1 MTQKKQTLEQRLRR
15 KLLVDVVLVAVV
27 FALFLAQT
35 FFLNFRLP
43 GVRPA
48 WYVLCYV
55 WMFTFEFPR
64 LDHIRR
70 LRRALRNPVY
80 LEKARQDENDER
92 RQLIERLAWE
102 GTGKLLS
109 WALLAAMLVALPL
122 ARLELF
128 WTCLAIYLLLWG
140 SWQLLRRYYWE
151 RM

>member
-55 WMFTFEFPR
+55 WMFTFGIKQIWVKF
-64 LDHIRR
+64 
-70 LRRALRNPVY
+70 AVC
-80 LEKARQDENDER
+80 
-92 RQLIERLAWE
+92 
-102 GTGKLLS
+102 T
-109 WALLAAMLVALPL
+109 M
-122 ARLELF
+122 
-128 WTCLAIYLLLWG
+128 C
-140 SWQLLRRYYWE
+140 
-151 RM
+151 

>member
-1 MTQKKQTLEQRLRR
+1 MTQEKQTLEQRLRR

-27 FALFLAQT
+27 FALFLTQT

-70 LRRALRNPVY
+70 LRRALP
-80 LEKARQDENDER
+80 A
-92 RQLIERLAWE
+92 
-102 GTGKLLS
+102 G
-109 WALLAAMLVALPL
+109 
-122 ARLELF
+122 
-128 WTCLAIYLLLWG
+128 
-140 SWQLLRRYYWE
+140 
-151 RM
+151 